1 MALFR
6 KRLRNMFE
14 DEERREQ
21 PLPNN
26 ESVDEGFIIMERN
39 KENPSDDDDDEDSDK
54 EMQPL
59 GQSVGSETVTTN
71 KEKRKAGRK
80 ANWSEEAVDELVDVV
95 CQNEAYRKRLI
106 FTNNKASKNL
116 EIYKKIVKQVE
127 DRMQERQQRFEYSPQ
142 QTQSD
147 LTSPMPSAGTSGFSS
162 SRSMQ
167 KNQTSQPGHPCR
179 LKPYSKKDIWEK
191 ITTLFRTKSPLV
203 GSMDFVYVKRE
214 RNKISTPATGK
225 NFEWDLN
232 VLKGLWGQGKLYCR
246 LCVSHSQVTDCIE
259 SDESDVDLT
268 VSCFT
273 STSTTASTA
282 TSTVVT
288 EEPLPLPS
296 STSANNFEMEASC
309 SHGSAKHVD
318 DFQSLVN
325 ELLKNQ
331 ENGCV
336 QFDSLEAA
344 MEFLKQKLGNEREG
358 IRVSPT
364 YALADALAYY
374 KSDID
379 PTVKLQVQ
387 YKGQAAID
395 TGEVL
400 RQFFSDV
407 FTQMVCGEDDLPPL
421 FEGPKNHKLPV
432 HNAGTVLSRV
442 LELVGKII
450 AHSIAQ
456 VGVGPNF
463 LAPAVYKFFLT
474 GEITESLSC
483 LTIEDAVNPILKHY
497 LAQIMQVDTNQ
508 ELNSIYFEDD
518 FQQLAYESG
527 ISQFLTVSALVYNK
541 NFSLANTF
549 QMV

>member
-1 MALFR
+1 MAGNSANDDE
-6 KRLRNMFE
+6 RLRE
-14 DEERREQ
+14 IVRQEISHLHTRVSQ
-21 PLPNN
+21 
-26 ESVDEGFIIMERN
+26 
-39 KENPSDDDDDEDSDK
+39 DSSSASFSPATVYARTQSLIRGAASTV
-54 EMQPL
+54 MQQYGRVEYGNQTVRPDS
-59 GQSVGSETVTTN
+59 GGGGVGS
-71 KEKRKAGRK
+71 
-80 ANWSEEAVDELVDVV
+80 VV
-95 CQNEAYRKRLI
+95 AE
-106 FTNNKASKNL
+106 
-116 EIYKKIVKQVE
+116 
-127 DRMQERQQRFEYSPQ
+127 
-142 QTQSD
+142 SD
-147 LTSPMPSAGTSGFSS
+147 LTSPTPSAGTSGFSS
-162 SRSMQ
+162 SRNIQ
-167 KNQTSQPGHPCR
+167 KNQKSQPGHPWR
-179 LKPYSKKDIWEK
+179 LKPYSKKVVPKKGKANTNLKSIYVWLLSQPEPSEEENVQIAEEYTLEDNMVLLKGFVSLSQLDSSQDIREK
-191 ITTLFRTKSPLV
+191 ITTLFRTKFPLV

-225 NFEWDLN
+225 NFEWDFN
-232 VLKGLWGQGKLYCR
+232 ALKGLWGQGKLYCR
-246 LCVSHSQVTDCIE
+246 LCVSLSQVTDCIE
-259 SDESDVDLT
+259 SDESDFDLT

-282 TSTVVT
+282 TSTIVT

-309 SHGSAKHVD
+309 SHGSTKHVD
-318 DFQSLVN
+318 DLQSLVN
-325 ELLKNQ
+325 ELLENQ

-336 QFDSLEAA
+336 KFDSLEAA
-344 MEFLKQKLGNEREG
+344 MEFLKQKLGNERER
-358 IRVSPT
+358 IRVNPT

-395 TGEVL
+395 TGGVL

-421 FEGPKNHKLPV
+421 FEGPENHKLPV
-432 HNAGTVLSRV
+432 HNAGTVLSGV

-463 LAPAVYKFFLT
+463 LAPAVYKFLST
-474 GEITESLSC
+474 GEITETLSC

-497 LAQIMQVDTNQ
+497 LAQITQVDTNQ

-518 FQQLAYESG
+518 FQQLASESG
-527 ISQFLTVSALVYNK
+527 ISQLLTVSAMIYNK

-549 QMV
+549 EMV